1 MKRKL
6 FMLMH
11 SLIFTF
17 GCVEAR
23 INSTPEQKTQISK
36 METYQ
41 GDNHISR
48 KDFVKKIDS
57 SCTIA
62 HPYGGTNEEIEYER
76 KRCVL
81 SKMTFDYDEIINPII
96 LNEKVYL
103 PPIND
108 INIYLEKVKEI
119 NPSSLESVTIAEV
132 KLFTKIND
140 QIVDTL
146 TIYYIKNDYD
156 AFYVESQYYYIDK
169 FIYILKYGSDE
180 DGSLV
185 KFWKKYSISTNGKF
199 KLEDFFECHFD
210 NNFEKN
216 VCK

>member
-1 MKRKL
+1 VERKL
-6 FMLMH
+6 LMVTYC
-11 SLIFTF
+11 LISFF
-17 GCVEAR
+17 SYAEAK
-23 INSTPEQKTQISK
+23 INSKPEKNIQISK
-36 METYQ
+36 IEIYQ
-41 GDNHISR
+41 GDNHLNK

-62 HPYGGTNEEIEYER
+62 HPYGATHEEIEYER

-81 SKMTFDYDEIINPII
+81 SKMTFDYDEIINQIT

-103 PPIND
+103 PPINS

-119 NPSSLESVTIAEV
+119 DPSSLDSVTIAKV
-132 KLFTKIND
+132 KLFTEIND
-140 QIVDTL
+140 QISDSL

-156 AFYVESQYYYIDK
+156 AFYVESQYYYIDN

-185 KFWKKYSISTNGKF
+185 KFWKKYSISSNGKF
-199 KLEDFFECHFD
+199 KLEDFLECHFD
-210 NNFEKN
+210 NNLDRN
-216 VCK
+216 ICK